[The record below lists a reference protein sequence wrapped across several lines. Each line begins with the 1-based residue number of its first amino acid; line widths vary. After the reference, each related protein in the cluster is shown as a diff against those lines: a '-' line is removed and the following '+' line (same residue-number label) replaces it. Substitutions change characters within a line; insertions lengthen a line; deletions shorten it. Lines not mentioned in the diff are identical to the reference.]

1 MTQLRTIMNHL
12 DFPIV
17 DAHIHQWDPYHTP
30 HAAALAVKLFGKRPK
45 LLDKVVR
52 LVKSKELIDT
62 IGLTQHITTPYLPED
77 YKKDLGHYIVDRVV
91 HVEASWHHQKGK
103 GVVEETAFIELLPFQ
118 QHDLK
123 LGALIATA
131 DPRDSNF
138 KKILKM
144 HKQASP
150 HFRGIRKMA
159 SFHEDKGIYAWADE
173 PHLYRNKK
181 FLKGFELLAQY
192 NLSFDAWTYS
202 TQLSDVIALAK
213 QFPETSIVLD
223 HLGTPAGLFGAV
235 GKHTGLT
242 KTAREN
248 IFFHWQEDIAEL
260 ATLPNIYTKMSG
272 LMMPVLGHHFHQ
284 KHQLAS
290 KEQVFE
296 LVHPLIT
303 HALQSFGR
311 YRVMFASNFPMDSVS
326 SSLVNIIDAFSDVV
340 AAYDPDALEQ
350 VFRKNAMQFYRVKS

>member
-1 MTQLRTIMNHL
+1 M
-12 DFPIV
+12 
-17 DAHIHQWDPYHTP
+17 
-30 HAAALAVKLFGKRPK
+30 
-45 LLDKVVR
+45 
-52 LVKSKELIDT
+52 
-62 IGLTQHITTPYLPED
+62 
-77 YKKDLGHYIVDRVV
+77 
-91 HVEASWHHQKGK
+91 
-103 GVVEETAFIELLPFQ
+103 
-118 QHDLK
+118 
-123 LGALIATA
+123 
-131 DPRDSNF
+131 
-138 KKILKM
+138 
-144 HKQASP
+144 
-150 HFRGIRKMA
+150 
-159 SFHEDKGIYAWADE
+159 
-173 PHLYRNKK
+173 
-181 FLKGFELLAQY
+181 
-192 NLSFDAWTYS
+192 
-202 TQLSDVIALAK
+202 IALAK

-260 ATLPNIYTKMSG
+260 ATLPNVYTKMSG
-272 LMMPVLGHHFHQ
+272 LMMPVLGHHFHR